1 MFTFVEHPKPLDDSD
16 PPIHPLMLTTL
27 HPAAPRFLLNVQ
39 NGDYATMT
47 RRDCGCAL
55 ERVGFTQHLHTIR
68 SFEKLTTEGM
78 NYFTTDIVELLENT
92 IPSEFGGGSGDYQLI
107 EEEDNSGQTRLT
119 LLVHPNVS
127 GLNEETLLF
136 RLRQNLAEGSRNN
149 RFMSKIW
156 QNAGA
161 FRIRREAPHASAR
174 GKILPLRRMMGK
186 EQV

>member
-1 MFTFVEHPKPLDDSD
+1 VCPGESG
-16 PPIHPLMLTTL
+16 L
-27 HPAAPRFLLNVQ
+27 HAA
-39 NGDYATMT
+39 
-47 RRDCGCAL
+47 
-55 ERVGFTQHLHTIR
+55 LHTIR

-78 NYFTTDIVELLENT
+78 NYFTTDIVELIENT

-136 RLRQNLAEGSRNN
+136 RLRQNLAERSRNN
-149 RFMSKIW
+149 RFISKIW

-161 FRIRREAPHASAR
+161 FESGGKFPMPAR
-174 GKILPLRRMMGK
+174 GEILPLRRQMIK
-186 EQV
+186 EQG